1 MSLINDVI
9 NKSHQGTDHQK
20 SDGGGGGGKTK
31 KKLFPE
37 KN

>member
-1 MSLINDVI
+1 MQRQRVRDGPLE
-9 NKSHQGTDHQK
+9 
-20 SDGGGGGGKTK
+20 SDMGGGEGGKTK